1 MHYPIGNRWERTNL
15 FTTLQPEYKEV
26 LFSCTMSDHIRNL
39 SKTRSG
45 LVSVIHLVNFQV
57 YMKAESNTIAVSQEN
72 YLKEFEGISCFIEE
86 KLLRTTR
93 LGYLKDT
100 YMVPILKFK
109 NRIIYVP
116 LTKFKKRYSYEPQ
129 VVLVRIYSLKS
140 LLQPLFH
147 NYLIDVEYLQK
158 ILKVFNIYQIIM
170 E

>member
-1 MHYPIGNRWERTNL
+1 M
-15 FTTLQPEYKEV
+15 
-26 LFSCTMSDHIRNL
+26 
-39 SKTRSG
+39 KT
-45 LVSVIHLVNFQV
+45 
-57 YMKAESNTIAVSQEN
+57 ESNTIAVSQEN
-72 YLKEFEGISCFIEE
+72 YLKEFEGINCFIEE
-86 KLLRTTR
+86 KLLRTTK

-140 LLQPLFH
+140 QLQPLFH
-147 NYLIDVEYLQK
+147 NYLIDVEYFQNFLQV
-158 ILKVFNIYQIIM
+158 LDIYQVIM